1 MMWESLLHH
10 LGSGSSKNSSILY
23 CFSHMKKGPIEEK
36 ALPGRFYVGLRKK
49 ELSLELDR
57 VVLLQEV
64 SGKKFSLFILLI
76 PVQTH

>member
-1 MMWESLLHH
+1 
-10 LGSGSSKNSSILY
+10 
-23 CFSHMKKGPIEEK
+23 MKKGPIEEK